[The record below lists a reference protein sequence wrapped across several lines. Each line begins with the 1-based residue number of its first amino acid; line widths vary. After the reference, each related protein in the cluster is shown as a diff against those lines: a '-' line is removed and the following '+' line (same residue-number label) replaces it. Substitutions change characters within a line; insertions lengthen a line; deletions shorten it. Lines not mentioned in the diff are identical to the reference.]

1 RVTLAPMAECR
12 TERRRKRRHARF
24 GRPAPMSSAATAAKR
39 PPPLSRL
46 PPGCAPQ
53 PMRPSSCSR
62 APGCPSPMHKDA
74 GFIPL
79 ARRSTP
85 GSRGSCLRRAPTSS
99 AAAAAPRRPTSRRLP
114 PTHRILRTL
123 RGDSSMH
130 FPKRWLAGALLAVFA
145 LLPACNTTGGAGG
158 GGTGGGG
165 GRGNVVTGDTIP
177 IGSYLS
183 MTGSEADFGKQTNE
197 GLSLAVDQINGSGG
211 VKGKKIAIHLENDE
225 GDPAKAASAVTKL
238 ITNDK
243 VVAVVGE
250 VASSLSLAAAP
261 ICQSNH
267 VPMVTPSSTNVKVTQ
282 VGDYIFRVCFI
293 DPFQAYVVAK
303 FARGEP
309 LKAQNAAIFT
319 DSGSAYSKG
328 LTSEFKQ
335 NFEQMGGKVVAEAS
349 YAASD
354 TDYKGQ

>member
-1 RVTLAPMAECR
+1 
-12 TERRRKRRHARF
+12 
-24 GRPAPMSSAATAAKR
+24 
-39 PPPLSRL
+39 
-46 PPGCAPQ
+46 
-53 PMRPSSCSR
+53 
-62 APGCPSPMHKDA
+62 
-74 GFIPL
+74 
-79 ARRSTP
+79 
-85 GSRGSCLRRAPTSS
+85 
-99 AAAAAPRRPTSRRLP
+99 
-114 PTHRILRTL
+114 
-123 RGDSSMH
+123 MH

-303 FARGEP
+303 FAHDN
-309 LKAQNAAIFT
+309 LKVNNAAIFVQN
-319 DSGSAYSKG
+319 DSAYSKDFG
-328 LTSEFKQ
+328 E
-335 NFEQMGGKVVAEAS
+335 
-349 YAASD
+349 
-354 TDYKGQ
+354 